1 MHKKFVEL
9 PMKYINKLKYTFM
22 TLKGTCIN
30 IGCGADVRFGWEN
43 CDLSPINDEVRKL
56 NITSAD
62 DLVWLS
68 EISSNF
74 IECNHVIGYLNYIQA
89 QNFFN
94 ACFTSLMKNGKMVLE
109 FPDIIKI
116 SKQLIEND
124 LTLPNNDNYIELI
137 RGIYAFDHTD
147 AYDVNFN
154 KQTYIFGWSGNC
166 VRNMLLSIGF
176 RQVVICDPMT
186 HGKRV
191 WRDSRIEAIK

>member
-74 IECNHVIGYLNYIQA
+74 IE
-89 QNFFN
+89 F
-94 ACFTSLMKNGKMVLE
+94 
-109 FPDIIKI
+109 
-116 SKQLIEND
+116 
-124 LTLPNNDNYIELI
+124 
-137 RGIYAFDHTD
+137 
-147 AYDVNFN
+147 
-154 KQTYIFGWSGNC
+154 
-166 VRNMLLSIGF
+166 
-176 RQVVICDPMT
+176 
-186 HGKRV
+186 
-191 WRDSRIEAIK
+191 